1 MYDFGRYYP
10 RGQEEIKEGCPRAIM
25 AKNATYKLVYR
36 PEGVSELYDLAADK
50 KEMSNV
56 YDDQKYKNVRM

>member
-1 MYDFGRYYP
+1 
-10 RGQEEIKEGCPRAIM
+10 M

-50 KEMSNV
+50 REMNNV
-56 YDDQKYKNVRM
+56 YGQEKYENVSVAIYTHLLVEI

>member
-1 MYDFGRYYP
+1 
-10 RGQEEIKEGCPRAIM
+10 M

-50 KEMSNV
+50 RELKNV
-56 YDDQKYKNVRM
+56 YNQPSYQNVSRCQRRMADSGIF